1 MEIRTTVFAAAAALC
16 LGLGAAPAHA
26 QDKGII
32 TCQISLSQ
40 FAEDVAASKSRLSP
54 AQLGQAR
61 DIVDVGRSQ
70 CRSTTQLVLS
80 DIRAARTA
88 MNLQTGRR
96 AGTQFSDFWPA
107 RPAEVASLTR

>member
-1 MEIRTTVFAAAAALC
+1 MEIKTTAFAAAAALF
-16 LGLGAAPAHA
+16 LGLGATPAHA

-32 TCQISLSQ
+32 ACQISLSQ
-40 FAEDVAASKSRLSP
+40 FAEDVTASKPRLSA

-70 CRSTTQLVLS
+70 CRSGTQLVLT

-88 MNLQTGRR
+88 MNLQMGRR

-107 RPAEVASLTR
+107 QPAELASLTR